1 MLQFSSDLLLV
12 YGKNFSQLK
21 CVDLLFK
28 KFLTVAFYGIGLNPF
43 IYWHLIDG
51 VPNSKA
57 LFCQFNDVMFLQWV
71 MRLLVMVEWRRG
83 CFSSFHFVGS

>member
-12 YGKNFSQLK
+12 YGKSFSQLK

-28 KFLTVAFYGIGLNPF
+28 KFLTVAFYGIGLNLF
-43 IYWHLIDG
+43 IYWHLIDR

-71 MRLLVMVEWRRG
+71 M
-83 CFSSFHFVGS
+83 